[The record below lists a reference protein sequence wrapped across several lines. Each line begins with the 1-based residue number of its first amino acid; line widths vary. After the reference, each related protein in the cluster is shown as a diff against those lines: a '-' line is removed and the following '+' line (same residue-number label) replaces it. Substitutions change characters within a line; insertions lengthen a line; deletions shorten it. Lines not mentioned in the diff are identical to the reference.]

1 MEVDKRSSANFF
13 LLALYVLLYVVI
25 PCGLILWGTTIAEKV
40 AGAPQW
46 AMGTTRLLLFF
57 LVMPVHMIYL
67 AIAINEWLPTKSI
80 KALPYF
86 IPFVLNALM
95 HFLRYGNAR
104 AFLELW
110 MLNSLPLFI
119 GFQLCLIGGT
129 MLLAKEKLSEDF
141 QWDKV
146 IFITILFSLFAL
158 PAGAIAYYGLQFHLA
173 WSSSQVETIKS
184 VLLYLISTIVI
195 IVIHRRL
202 LSKLYAKGEL

>member
-1 MEVDKRSSANFF
+1 MEVDKRSSTNGFV
-13 LLALYVLLYVVI
+13 LALYVLVYVVI

-46 AMGTTRLLLFF
+46 AMGTARLLLFF

-67 AIAINEWLPTKSI
+67 AIAINEWLPKENS
-80 KALPYF
+80 KALVYF
-86 IPFVLNALM
+86 IPFVLKALM
-95 HFLRYGNAR
+95 HLLRYGNVR

-119 GFQLCLIGGT
+119 GFQICLIGGT
-129 MLLAKEKLSEDF
+129 LLLAKEKLADDF

-146 IFITILFSLFAL
+146 IVMTILFSLFAL
-158 PAGAIAYYGLQFHLA
+158 PAAAIAFYGLQFHLS
-173 WSSSQVETIKS
+173 WSTSQVETIKS

-195 IVIHRRL
+195 VVIHRRL